1 MLMHRCLKHTAS
13 YIVDCIQHLRCMARR
28 RGGKI
33 ILMREGWA
41 SLAQLRQQKTG
52 LGGKELLKSHLG
64 WPNDL
69 VMIWDSLD

>member
-1 MLMHRCLKHTAS
+1 MLIDRCLKHRAPWL
-13 YIVDCIQHLRCMARR
+13 IDCIPHLRCMARR

-33 ILMREGWA
+33 ILRREGWA

-64 WPNDL
+64 CPSDL